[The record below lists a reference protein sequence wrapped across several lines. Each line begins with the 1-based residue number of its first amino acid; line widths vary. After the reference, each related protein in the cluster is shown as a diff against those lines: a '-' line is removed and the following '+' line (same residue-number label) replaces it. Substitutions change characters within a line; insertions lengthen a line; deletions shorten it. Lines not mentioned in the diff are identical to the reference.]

1 MFENWL
7 TDVSHQQARPSSKH
21 SYSKAQS
28 SLRISL
34 PMSRLTLSICISF
47 ILCAILFSVYPQLD
61 LIVSAA
67 FFSPDHGFVGDQN
80 AIVLALYR
88 GIPLMSRAII
98 IGLLI
103 AMFAYSMQRSA
114 TGRRRRIQVSYLI
127 ASLAIGPGLLI
138 DLGLKNHWDRARP
151 AKVTE
156 FGGTQTFSPALK
168 PTDQC
173 DTNCSFVSGHA
184 SAGFYI
190 VSLGFLGGAAARR
203 RWTLIGLATGAFFG
217 FGRITQG
224 GHFLSDIVFSF
235 YATWFAAWATWLV
248 FRKLGWLPQETQTA
262 AASETRTAA

>member
-1 MFENWL
+1 
-7 TDVSHQQARPSSKH
+7 
-21 SYSKAQS
+21 
-28 SLRISL
+28 
-34 PMSRLTLSICISF
+34 MSRLTLSISISF
-47 ILCAILFSVYPQLD
+47 ILCAILFSLYPQLD
-61 LIVSAA
+61 LNVSAA

-80 AIVLALYR
+80 AVILAIYR
-88 GIPLMSRAII
+88 GVPLMSRAII

-103 AMFAYSMQRSA
+103 AMFAYAMQRGGA
-114 TGRRRRIQVSYLI
+114 GRRRRIQVGYLI
-127 ASLAIGPGLLI
+127 AALAIGPGLLI
-138 DLGLKNHWDRARP
+138 DVGLKDHWGRARP

-156 FGGTQTFSPALK
+156 FGGTQTFSAALQ

-173 DTNCSFVSGHA
+173 GTNCSFVSGHA

-203 RWTLIGLATGAFFG
+203 RWTLIGLATGALFG

-248 FRKLGWLPQETQTA
+248 FMKLGWLPEETKTA
-262 AASETRTAA
+262 AAPETRTAV